1 MKLLNK
7 DIELVIFDLDGTLI
21 DSTSLWAD
29 IDKSFFAHHGLEIP
43 PQYNKE
49 IAHIGLF
56 AAAKLTKDKYLPNLE
71 IEDIMNEWNDLA
83 LEAYEKH
90 IPLKDN
96 ALELLKIL
104 KLNKVKIALA
114 TANSGELYLP
124 CLLRL
129 DIEKYFDLIID
140 VNSCKDGKNS
150 PEIYDKVCAHFSIKR
165 ENALVVEDML
175 QALKTAYENGYNVV
189 GMYDKCST
197 TNEEEN
203 RKYCHKFIYN
213 FDELIKEIN

>member
-21 DSTSLWAD
+21 DSTSLWAN

-49 IAHIGLF
+49 IAHIGLL
-56 AAAKLTKDKYLPNLE
+56 AAAKLTKDKYVPDCS
-71 IEDIMNEWNDLA
+71 IEEIMNEWNDLA

-129 DIEKYFDLIID
+129 DVEKYFDLITD

-150 PEIYDKVCAHFSIKR
+150 PEIYDKVCNHFSVKR

-203 RKYCHKFIYN
+203 RKYCHRFIYN
-213 FDELIKEIN
+213 FSELIKEIN